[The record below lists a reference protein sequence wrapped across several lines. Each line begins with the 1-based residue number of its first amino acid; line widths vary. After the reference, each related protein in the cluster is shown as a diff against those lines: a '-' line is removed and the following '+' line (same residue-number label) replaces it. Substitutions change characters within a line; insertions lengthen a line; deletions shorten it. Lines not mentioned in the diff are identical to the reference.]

1 MGLLWDS
8 QAQIKMSIKP
18 NLFISAN
25 FENRKQNVRR
35 KVDLSSI
42 MKIDEIQS
50 ISSQTVEDAS
60 KEAEMIKNEL

>member
-1 MGLLWDS
+1 M
-8 QAQIKMSIKP
+8 AIKP

-25 FENRKQNVRR
+25 FENRKQNVQR

-50 ISSQTVEDAS
+50 KLSQTVEDAS
-60 KEAEMIKNEL
+60 KEAVMIKKMNFKDIC

>member
-1 MGLLWDS
+1 M
-8 QAQIKMSIKP
+8 AIKP

-25 FENRKQNVRR
+25 FENRKQNVQR

-42 MKIDEIQS
+42 MKIDEVQS

-60 KEAEMIKNEL
+60 KEAVMIKKMNFKDTSFN